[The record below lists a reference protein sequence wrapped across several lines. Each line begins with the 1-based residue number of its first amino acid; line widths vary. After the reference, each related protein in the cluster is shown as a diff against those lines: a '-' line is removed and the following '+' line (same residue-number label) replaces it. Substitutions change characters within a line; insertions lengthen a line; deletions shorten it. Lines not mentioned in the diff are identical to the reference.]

1 MNYEALSK
9 EQLIDLVYR
18 LENEL
23 EVVEENLKYS
33 ENETKLLFEQIEDL
47 TAQFIEL
54 QCKLRGRRY

>member
-9 EQLIDLVYR
+9 EQLIDLIYR

-33 ENETKLLFEQIEDL
+33 ENEAKLLFEQIEDL